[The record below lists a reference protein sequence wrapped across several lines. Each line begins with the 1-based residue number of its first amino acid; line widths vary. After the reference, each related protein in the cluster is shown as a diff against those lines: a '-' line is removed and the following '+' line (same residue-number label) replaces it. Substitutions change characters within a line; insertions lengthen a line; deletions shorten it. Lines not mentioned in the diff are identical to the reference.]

1 MDKPFLLTKQYICTI
16 IYILIRKKSLYCG
29 KYIKT
34 MEILLHEVR
43 ILLNSLPTKI
53 KKSNFKPQAL
63 IRMTG
68 IPSATFYKRM
78 KDSSFTINEAEK
90 LFKILDFEKD
100 LEHSLSL
107 GEKDIQEGRVQT
119 IEELELKYA

>member
-1 MDKPFLLTKQYICTI
+1 
-16 IYILIRKKSLYCG
+16 
-29 KYIKT
+29 

-53 KKSNFKPQAL
+53 KKSNFKPQAF

-90 LFKILDFEKD
+90 LFKVLDFEKS

>member
-16 IYILIRKKSLYCG
+16 IYIVSKKKSLYCG

-43 ILLNSLPTKI
+43 ILLDSLPTKI

-90 LFKILDFEKD
+90 LFKVLDFEKN
-100 LEHSLSL
+100 LEHRLSL

>member
-1 MDKPFLLTKQYICTI
+1 
-16 IYILIRKKSLYCG
+16 
-29 KYIKT
+29 
-34 MEILLHEVR
+34 
-43 ILLNSLPTKI
+43 
-53 KKSNFKPQAL
+53 
-63 IRMTG
+63 MTG
-68 IPSATFYKRM
+68 IPSATIYKRM

-90 LFKILDFEKD
+90 LFKVLDFEKS

>member
-1 MDKPFLLTKQYICTI
+1 
-16 IYILIRKKSLYCG
+16 
-29 KYIKT
+29 

-43 ILLNSLPTKI
+43 ILLNSLATKI